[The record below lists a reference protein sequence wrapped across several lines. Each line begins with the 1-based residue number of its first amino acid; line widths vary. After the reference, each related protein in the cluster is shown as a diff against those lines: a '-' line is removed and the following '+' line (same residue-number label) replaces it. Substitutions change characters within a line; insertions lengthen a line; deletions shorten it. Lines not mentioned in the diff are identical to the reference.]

1 MWKLWNFSK
10 LIAIFNTTRMQS
22 HKSAKTTLLSC
33 VCVYLYIYVYIFI
46 YVYKLSNEVEQ
57 HEVKIKSI
65 FELFKKEKEKRR
77 RDHSSWKKEIW
88 KALYNSSKRVRC
100 FIYCKP

>member
-1 MWKLWNFSK
+1 
-10 LIAIFNTTRMQS
+10 MQS

-33 VCVYLYIYVYIFI
+33 VCVYIYI

-65 FELFKKEKEKRR
+65 FELFKKEKR
-77 RDHSSWKKEIW
+77 KKEEEIIQAG
-88 KALYNSSKRVRC
+88 KKKFGKH
-100 FIYCKP
+100 FITHPKQWDA